1 MFRRSSKSSFSFS
14 GKNKAANEEI
24 TPPSQNDNP
33 VSESAVPKVTVPV
46 PVPVLVEPSRGSC
59 MNSIPSVHS
68 GLNLLAYDF
77 AAIKN
82 NKVVPADTDIV

>member
-24 TPPSQNDNP
+24 TPHSQNDNP
-33 VSESAVPKVTVPV
+33 VSESAVPKVTV

>member
-14 GKNKAANEEI
+14 GKNKAVNEEI

-46 PVPVLVEPSRGSC
+46 PVLVEPSRDSC